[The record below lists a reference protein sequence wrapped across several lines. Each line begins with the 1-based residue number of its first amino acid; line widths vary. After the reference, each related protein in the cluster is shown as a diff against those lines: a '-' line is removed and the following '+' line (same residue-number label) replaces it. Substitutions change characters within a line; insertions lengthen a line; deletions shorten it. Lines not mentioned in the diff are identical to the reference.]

1 MEGALT
7 MSTEILENLGKAVQE
22 FDQEGA
28 ANWAQQAMDGG
39 VDPLAALETLT
50 VTIREIGDA
59 FGRGECFLPELVGA
73 ADAMQSAMPIIEAV
87 IDEQG
92 KERESAGKVVVGT
105 VAGDIHNIGKT
116 ILCTLLTADGF
127 EVIDLGI
134 DVPLEK
140 FLTVVKEEKPDLLAM
155 SALLTITAQEQ
166 KNVIEAL
173 MREEIRDEVKIMVG
187 GGAISE
193 QFAEKIG
200 ADGYDPT
207 APGGVALARRLLE
220 A

>member
-1 MEGALT
+1 
-7 MSTEILENLGKAVQE
+7 MSQEILDNLAKAVQE

-28 ANWAQQAMDGG
+28 AKWAQEAMDSG
-39 VDPLAALETLT
+39 VEPLVALETLT

-73 ADAMQSAMPIIEAV
+73 ADAMQAGMPIIEAV
-87 IDEQG
+87 I
-92 KERESAGKVVVGT
+92 KEKGQVRESAGKVVVGT

-134 DVPLEK
+134 DVPTEK
-140 FLTVVKEEKPDLLAM
+140 FLSAVKEEKPDVLAM

-166 KNVIEAL
+166 KVVIEAL
-173 MREEIRDEVKIMVG
+173 MREEIRDEVKVMVG
-187 GGAISE
+187 GGAISDH
-193 QFAEKIG
+193 FAEKIG

-207 APGGVALARRLLE
+207 APGGVSLARRLI
-220 A
+220 AG

>member
-1 MEGALT
+1 
-7 MSTEILENLGKAVQE
+7 MSTEILDNLAKAVQE

-39 VDPLAALETLT
+39 EDPLVALKTLT

-87 IDEQG
+87 IKEQG

-134 DVPLEK
+134 DVPMQK

-207 APGGVALARRLLE
+207 APGGVTLARRLLK

>member
-1 MEGALT
+1 
-7 MSTEILENLGKAVQE
+7 MSTEILENLGKAVRE
-22 FDQEGA
+22 FDQESA

-207 APGGVALARRLLE
+207 APGGVTLARRLLE

>member
-1 MEGALT
+1 
-7 MSTEILENLGKAVQE
+7 MSTEILDNLAKSVQE

-28 ANWAQQAMDGG
+28 AKWAQEAMDEG
-39 VDPLAALETLT
+39 VEPLVALETLT

-73 ADAMQSAMPIIEAV
+73 ADAMQAGMPIIEAV
-87 IDEQG
+87 IKEKGQ
-92 KERESAGKVVVGT
+92 ERESAGKVVVGT

-116 ILCTLLTADGF
+116 ILATLLTADGF

-134 DVPLEK
+134 DVPTDK
-140 FLTVVKEEKPDLLAM
+140 FLNAVKEQKPDVLAM

-166 KNVIEAL
+166 KIVIEAL
-173 MREEIRDEVKIMVG
+173 MREEIRDEVKVMVG
-187 GGAISE
+187 GGAISDH
-193 QFAEKIG
+193 FAEKIG

-207 APGGVALARRLLE
+207 APGGVSLARKLME

>member
-1 MEGALT
+1 
-7 MSTEILENLGKAVQE
+7 
-22 FDQEGA
+22 
-28 ANWAQQAMDGG
+28 
-39 VDPLAALETLT
+39 
-50 VTIREIGDA
+50 
-59 FGRGECFLPELVGA
+59 
-73 ADAMQSAMPIIEAV
+73 
-87 IDEQG
+87 
-92 KERESAGKVVVGT
+92 VGT

-134 DVPLEK
+134 DVPMEK
-140 FLTVVKEEKPDLLAM
+140 FLTVVKEDKPDLLAM

>member
-1 MEGALT
+1 
-7 MSTEILENLGKAVQE
+7 MSTEILDNLAKAVQE

-28 ANWAQQAMDGG
+28 AEWAQQAMDGG
-39 VDPLAALETLT
+39 VDPLVALETLT

-134 DVPLEK
+134 DVPNEK
-140 FLTVVKEEKPDLLAM
+140 FLTVVKDEKPDLLAM

-207 APGGVALARRLLE
+207 APGGVTLARRLLE

>member
-1 MEGALT
+1 M
-7 MSTEILENLGKAVQE
+7 MSTEILDNLAKAVQE

-28 ANWAQQAMDGG
+28 ANWAQQAMDAG
-39 VDPLAALETLT
+39 VDPLVALETLT

-59 FGRGECFLPELVGA
+59 FGRGECFLPELVGS

-87 IDEQG
+87 IEEQG

-140 FLTVVKEEKPDLLAM
+140 FLAVVKEEKPDLLAM

-207 APGGVALARRLLE
+207 APGGVALARRLME

>member
-1 MEGALT
+1 
-7 MSTEILENLGKAVQE
+7 MSTEILDNLAKAVQE

-28 ANWAQQAMDGG
+28 AKWAQEAMDEG
-39 VDPLAALETLT
+39 VEPLVALETLT

-73 ADAMQSAMPIIEAV
+73 ADAMQAGMPIIEAV
-87 IDEQG
+87 IKEKGQ
-92 KERESAGKVVVGT
+92 ERESAGKVVVGT

-116 ILCTLLTADGF
+116 ILATLLTADGF

-134 DVPLEK
+134 DVPTDK
-140 FLTVVKEEKPDLLAM
+140 FLNAVKEQKPDVLAM

-166 KNVIEAL
+166 KIVIEAL
-173 MREEIRDEVKIMVG
+173 MREEIRDEVKVMVG
-187 GGAISE
+187 GGAISDH
-193 QFAEKIG
+193 FAEKIG

-207 APGGVALARRLLE
+207 APGGVSLARKLME

>member
-1 MEGALT
+1 
-7 MSTEILENLGKAVQE
+7 MSTEILDNLAKAVQE

-28 ANWAQQAMDGG
+28 AKWAQAAMDAG
-39 VDPLAALETLT
+39 VEPLVALETLT

-73 ADAMQSAMPIIEAV
+73 ADAMQAGMPIIEAV
-87 IDEQG
+87 IKEKGQ
-92 KERESAGKVVVGT
+92 ERESAGKVVVGT

-134 DVPLEK
+134 DVPMEK
-140 FLTVVKEEKPDLLAM
+140 FLTVVKEDKPDLLAM

-207 APGGVALARRLLE
+207 APGGVTLARRLLE

>member
-1 MEGALT
+1 
-7 MSTEILENLGKAVQE
+7 MSTEILDNLAKAVKE

-87 IDEQG
+87 IEEQG
-92 KERESAGKVVVGT
+92 KERVSAGKVVVGT

-134 DVPLEK
+134 DVPLDK

-207 APGGVALARRLLE
+207 APGGVTLARKLLE

>member
-1 MEGALT
+1 
-7 MSTEILENLGKAVQE
+7 MSTEILDNLAKAVQE

-28 ANWAQQAMDGG
+28 AEWAQQAMDGG
-39 VDPLAALETLT
+39 VDPLVALETLT

-134 DVPLEK
+134 DVPNEK
-140 FLTVVKEEKPDLLAM
+140 FLTVVKDEKPDLLAM

-173 MREEIRDEVKIMVG
+173 MREEIRDDVKIMVG

-207 APGGVALARRLLE
+207 APGGVTLARRLLE